1 MVSTHLK
8 NIPQI
13 RSFPQVGVKLKDIW
27 IHHLENNF
35 PTFINFPPGMDHP
48 ALRDASEPWVN
59 PVLPDVGYG
68 MDRSISDNTPTEK
81 KTRFFTQARWDMGFP
96 AKKTTDIEVA
106 PSFLG
111 SMLALEKEGSQ

>member
-1 MVSTHLK
+1 M
-8 NIPQI
+8 
-13 RSFPQVGVKLKDIW
+13 D
-27 IHHLENNF
+27 
-35 PTFINFPPGMDHP
+35 PP
-48 ALRDASEPWVN
+48 AIRDASEPWVN

-68 MDRSISDNTPTEK
+68 MDSSISDSTPTGK
-81 KTRFFTQARWDMGFP
+81 KTVSSPKHRETWGFP

>member
-1 MVSTHLK
+1 
-8 NIPQI
+8 
-13 RSFPQVGVKLKDIW
+13 
-27 IHHLENNF
+27 
-35 PTFINFPPGMDHP
+35 MDHP

-68 MDRSISDNTPTEK
+68 MNRSISDNGN
-81 KTRFFTQARWDMGFP
+81 FTQAPWDMGFP

-111 SMLALEKEGSQ
+111 SMLALEKEGGQ